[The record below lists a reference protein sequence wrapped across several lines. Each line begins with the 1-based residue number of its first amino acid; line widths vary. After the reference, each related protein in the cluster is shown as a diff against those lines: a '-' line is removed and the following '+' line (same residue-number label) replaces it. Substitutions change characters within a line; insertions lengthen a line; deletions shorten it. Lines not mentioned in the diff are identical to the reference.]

1 VAKYRDKRVERF
13 VDGQFMKAFSGFER
27 AVDRRLRSMDDA
39 TTLHD
44 IRSVKGHRL
53 EALVGSRFGQYSIR
67 IDDQYRIR
75 SKWAGDETGAIEIE
89 VTDYH

>member
-1 VAKYRDKRVERF
+1 
-13 VDGQFMKAFSGFER
+13 
-27 AVDRRLRSMDDA
+27 MDDA

-53 EALVGSRFGQYSIR
+53 EASVGDRFGQYSIR
-67 IDDQYRIR
+67 INDQYRICF
-75 SKWAGDETGAIEIE
+75 KWAGDETGATESE

>member
-1 VAKYRDKRVERF
+1 
-13 VDGQFMKAFSGFER
+13 
-27 AVDRRLRSMDDA
+27 MDDA

-53 EALVGSRFGQYSIR
+53 EALVGGRFGQYSIR
-67 IDDQYRIR
+67 IDDQYHIC

-89 VTDYH
+89 VTDYY